1 MPWSFD
7 ECPKYVI
14 NLDRRRDRW
23 ASFQNSSG
31 FENLNNL
38 RRWSGT
44 DGKLVNLDTDNRIS
58 LFTRYNIIR
67 EKRRSHMELNTKG
80 GIGCYISHV
89 EVWKDFLEKS
99 NSEVGI
105 IFEDDALVDIS
116 AIKRINDFIEKSDA
130 IKDSELWDFCI
141 LAPHSGS
148 KKHGSMYPG
157 DNVCLRMMEFSGLT
171 AYMITKKG
179 IRKIMPHV
187 YPIQGHVDWFMS
199 ICGQLQIL
207 DLVTPPNPLVR
218 VRLSPTDIQKYQS
231 CEICDIDTDFQ
242 KTSTLLPLWRL
253 RMLQFEEIVVIVGCV
268 YAGIIYFKK
277 TKKLF

>member
-1 MPWSFD
+1 MSWDFD

-23 ASFQNSSG
+23 NTFNTASG
-31 FENLNNL
+31 VPELKNL

-44 DGKLVNLDTDNRIS
+44 DGKLVNLDTENRVS
-58 LFTRYNIIR
+58 LFTKYNITR

-80 GIGCYISHV
+80 GVGCYISHV

-105 IFEDDALVDIS
+105 IFEDDALVDIP
-116 AIKRINDFIEKSDA
+116 AINRIKGFIEQSDA
-130 IKDSELWDFCI
+130 IKDPALWDFCI
-141 LAPHSGS
+141 LAPHRGS
-148 KKHGSMYPG
+148 KKHGSMYPT
-157 DNVCLRMMEFSGLT
+157 DNVCLRMMEFTGLT

-179 IRKIMPHV
+179 VRKILPHV

-199 ICGQLQIL
+199 ICGQLQLI
-207 DLVTPPNPLVR
+207 DIATPPNPLLR
-218 VRLSPTDIQKYQS
+218 VRFSPTDIQKYQN

-242 KTSTLLPLWRL
+242 KTSSLIPLWRL
-253 RMLQFEEIVVIVGCV
+253 RMLQFEEVVIIMGIL
-268 YAGIIYFKK
+268 YAGAIYYKK
-277 TKKLF
+277 NF

>member
-1 MPWSFD
+1 M
-7 ECPKYVI
+7 CI
-14 NLDRRRDRW
+14 RD
-23 ASFQNSSG
+23 
-31 FENLNNL
+31 
-38 RRWSGT
+38 
-44 DGKLVNLDTDNRIS
+44 
-58 LFTRYNIIR
+58 RYNIIR

-80 GIGCYISHV
+80 GIGCYISHI

-105 IFEDDALVDIS
+105 IFEDDALIDLS
-116 AIKRINDFIEKSDA
+116 AIKRITDFINKSDA
-130 IKDSELWDFCI
+130 IKDPNLWDFCI
-141 LAPHSGS
+141 LAPHNGS

-157 DNVCLRMMEFSGLT
+157 DDVCLRMMEFSGLT
-171 AYMITKKG
+171 AYMVTKKG

-207 DLVTPPNPLVR
+207 DIVTPPQSLVR

-242 KTSTLLPLWRL
+242 KTSTLLPLWRM
-253 RMLQFEEIVVIVGCV
+253 RMLQFEEIVVILGCV
-268 YAGIIYFKK
+268 YAGVIYFQKS
-277 TKKLF
+277 KKLF

>member
-242 KTSTLLPLWRL
+242 KTSTLLPLWRM